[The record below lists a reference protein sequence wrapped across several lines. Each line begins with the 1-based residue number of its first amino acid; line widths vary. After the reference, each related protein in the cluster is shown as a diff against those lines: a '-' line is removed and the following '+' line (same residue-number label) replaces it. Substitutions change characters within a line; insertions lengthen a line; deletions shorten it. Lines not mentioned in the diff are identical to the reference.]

1 MSKPK
6 KKRTKRYQGS
16 DAKHVRLQVIRVDA
30 VKRSKTGQ
38 WWHDNR
44 RKLLIGAAIAVVVFI
59 LGVVLFELLRL
70 ALGWQ

>member
-16 DAKHVRLQVIRVDA
+16 DAKQHRPKVIRVEA
-30 VKRSKTGQ
+30 VKRSKPAQ

-44 RKLLIGAAIAVVVFI
+44 RRLSIGAAIAAVVAI
-59 LGVVLFELLRL
+59 LALIVFELLRIL
-70 ALGWQ
+70 FGW